1 MAKRTNDLGRDPV
14 APLLLRLAIPSVTA
28 QLVNALYNIVD
39 RMYIGHIPGEGTL
52 ALTGLGITFPV
63 LMIIAALS
71 ALVCV
76 GGGSQAAI
84 RMGEGNSER
93 ANEILGNCACLLLLF
108 SVLATCFFQICK
120 EPMLFLF
127 GASENTISYAM
138 DYLSIYLWGTVF
150 VQCSVGLNYFISN
163 QGFSTVSMRT
173 VLLGAAT
180 NIVLDPI
187 FIFGFHLG
195 VRGAALATVIAQG
208 VSAAWVL
215 RFLTGPKTRLRIQK
229 KYFRLRWSVLSP
241 VLALGVSPFIMSA
254 TESALNVAFN
264 SSLKRYGGDPA
275 VCAMTISASIVQVM
289 STLFSGVS
297 QGAQPIV
304 SFNYGAGQSDRCRQ
318 VFRLLF
324 TISVVM
330 SSAFWLALRLAPGA
344 FIAIFN
350 DDPELVDYAVWAVQ
364 IYSAGLFVMGVQ
376 FACQNTFVALGQAK
390 ISLFLA
396 LLRKCILLIPLIF
409 ILPQFLSDKVFAV
422 FLAEPVADILAA
434 LTTGTL
440 FFLRFPRI
448 LVAREKELAARGA
461 PPS

>member
-1 MAKRTNDLGRDPV
+1 MAKRINDLGHDPV
-14 APLLLRLAIPSVTA
+14 GPLLLRLAIPSVTA

-39 RMYIGHIPGEGTL
+39 RMYIGHIESVGAL

-63 LMIIAALS
+63 LMIISALS

-84 RMGEGNSER
+84 RMGEGNQER
-93 ANEILGNCACLLLLF
+93 ANEILGNCACLLLIF
-108 SVLATCFFQICK
+108 SILVTGFFQIFK
-120 EPMLFLF
+120 EPLLLLF
-127 GASENTISYAM
+127 GASENTIGYASE
-138 DYLSIYLWGTVF
+138 YLSIYLWGTVF
-150 VQCSVGLNYFISN
+150 VQCSVGLNFFISN

-187 FIFGFHLG
+187 FIFGFHMG
-195 VRGAALATVIAQG
+195 VRGAALATVVAQG

-215 RFLTGPKTRLRIQK
+215 RFLTGPRTRLRIQRR
-229 KYFRLRWSVLSP
+229 YFRLRWQVLAP
-241 VLALGVSPFIMSA
+241 VLALGMSPFIMNA
-254 TESALNVAFN
+254 TESALNIAFN
-264 SSLKRYGGDPA
+264 SSLKRYGGDMA

-289 STLFSGVS
+289 STLFSGIS

-304 SFNYGAGQSDRCRQ
+304 SFNYGAGHSDRCRK

-324 TISVVM
+324 IISLTL
-330 SSAFWLALRLAPGA
+330 SSSFWLALRLVPGV

-350 DDPELVDYAVWAVQ
+350 DDPTLVDYAVWAVQ

-376 FACQNTFVALGQAK
+376 FSCQNTFVALGQAK

-409 ILPQFLSDKVFAV
+409 ILPRFFADQVFAV

-440 FFLRFPRI
+440 FFLRFPHI
-448 LVAREKELAARGA
+448 LADREKELAEKRPA
-461 PPS
+461 